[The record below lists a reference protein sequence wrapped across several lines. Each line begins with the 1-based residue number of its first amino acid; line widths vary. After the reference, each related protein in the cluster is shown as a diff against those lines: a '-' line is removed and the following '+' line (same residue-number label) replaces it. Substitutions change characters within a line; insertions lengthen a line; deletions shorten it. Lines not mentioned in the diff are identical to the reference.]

1 MIKFKNIKN
10 LYGFNHINKKAI
22 TMTKEKTK
30 TMIEHLENTE
40 VESFLNT
47 LKSNEPLKKVLF
59 KAKNISKQLMVD
71 VVPQMAKATNN
82 LMIEIN
88 SGKNTS
94 LKDWNTLKFLR
105 QHLYNLSSY
114 DRSKNENKAFEMACT
129 RSIKLAIMMY
139 DNKDEF
145 EISKDNEVFIMSKV
159 ATPMI
164 DVKLKGQKGGT
175 KKQKNTSDEL
185 VEVNTGTIDKVWAI
199 KYPSLITSRTSQTKD
214 TKINFTQM
222 TTNFMRELE
231 KVYNVANKKDFNKL
245 LEMVDE
251 KTIENL
257 GNIKAMLDGNEIRQ
271 GYIQATENLSVD
283 GEVKK
288 KSA

>member
-1 MIKFKNIKN
+1 MLLMIKFKNIKN

-22 TMTKEKTK
+22 TMTKK

-94 LKDWNTLKFLR
+94 LKDWNSLKFLR

-145 EISKDNEVFIMSKV
+145 EVSKDNEVFIMSKV

-231 KVYNVANKKDFNKL
+231 KVYNVASKKDFNKL

-257 GNIKAMLDGNEIRQ
+257 GNIKAMLESNEIRQ

-288 KSA
+288 TA

>member
-1 MIKFKNIKN
+1 
-10 LYGFNHINKKAI
+10 
-22 TMTKEKTK
+22 MTKEKAK
-30 TMIEHLENTE
+30 TMIEEIENNE
-40 VESFLNT
+40 QESFLNS

-88 SGKNTS
+88 SGKKTS

-105 QHLYNLSSY
+105 QHLYNLASY
-114 DRSKNENKAFEMACT
+114 DKSKNENKAFEMACT
-129 RSIKLAIMMY
+129 RAIKLAIMMY
-139 DNKDEF
+139 DYKDEF
-145 EISKDNEVFIMSKV
+145 EVSKENEVFIMSKV

-185 VEVNTGTIDKVWAI
+185 VEVNTGTIDKVWSI

-231 KVYNVANKKDFNKL
+231 KVYNVAMKKDFNKL
-245 LEMVDE
+245 LELVDE

-257 GNIKAMLDGNEIRQ
+257 GNIKAMLESNEIRQ

-288 KSA
+288 TA

>member
-1 MIKFKNIKN
+1 
-10 LYGFNHINKKAI
+10 
-22 TMTKEKTK
+22 MTKK
-30 TMIEHLENTE
+30 TMIQELENTE

-214 TKINFTQM
+214 TKINFPQQ

-231 KVYNVANKKDFNKL
+231 KVYNVATKNDFNKL
-245 LEMVDE
+245 LEIVDE
-251 KTIENL
+251 KTIEHL
-257 GNIKAMLDGNEIRQ
+257 GNILAMLSGNEIRQ
-271 GYIQATENLSVD
+271 AFIQATENLSVD

>member
-1 MIKFKNIKN
+1 
-10 LYGFNHINKKAI
+10 
-22 TMTKEKTK
+22 
-30 TMIEHLENTE
+30 
-40 VESFLNT
+40 
-47 LKSNEPLKKVLF
+47 
-59 KAKNISKQLMVD
+59 
-71 VVPQMAKATNN
+71 
-82 LMIEIN
+82 
-88 SGKNTS
+88 
-94 LKDWNTLKFLR
+94 
-105 QHLYNLSSY
+105 
-114 DRSKNENKAFEMACT
+114 
-129 RSIKLAIMMY
+129 
-139 DNKDEF
+139 
-145 EISKDNEVFIMSKV
+145 MSKV

-199 KYPSLITSRTSQTKD
+199 KYPSLITSRSSQTKD

-231 KVYNVANKKDFNKL
+231 KVYNVATKKDFNKL
-245 LEMVDE
+245 LEIVDE

-257 GNIKAMLDGNEIRQ
+257 GNIKAMLESNEIRQ
-271 GYIQATENLSVD
+271 GYIQATENLSVN